1 MTLGGRLAILAAAAV
16 ALAVCIAAG
25 VVLLLVRSEVRG
37 QLDDALRRDARDARV
52 AGSLTVQK
60 RRAPRSASSRS
71 ATVSLAPAPAGS
83 VQTYA
88 QLVRPDGSVA
98 ARSGGRLR
106 LPVGPRARQ
115 VAGGRSGPF
124 FTDVRVDGR
133 RYRVYTVGA
142 GSGTALQTVRSLAD
156 VDTLLHRLRI
166 ALIVVSVLATL
177 LAAAL
182 GPVVARAGL
191 RPVRRLTATAERV
204 AATADLRSRITVR
217 GRDELARLG
226 RTFNEMLRALD
237 ASRSAQRRLVAD
249 ASHELRTPLTS
260 LVTNYELLVSDAPL
274 TQEQRSRVKL
284 AVRAQLGELATLVG
298 DLVSLAEATEAP
310 LERRDLRLDEL
321 VGAVADGMGENPAG
335 VKLVTRLTPCLVH
348 ADSAQLER
356 AVRNLLDNALKWSR
370 PGGVVEVDVRDG
382 RVRVR
387 DHGPGIAP
395 EDLPFVFD
403 RFYRARQART
413 LPGSGLGLAL
423 VRQVAE
429 AHGGSAT
436 AANANGSGAVFTL
449 TIPGT

>member
-1 MTLGGRLAILAAAAV
+1 
-16 ALAVCIAAG
+16 
-25 VVLLLVRSEVRG
+25 
-37 QLDDALRRDARDARV
+37 
-52 AGSLTVQK
+52 
-60 RRAPRSASSRS
+60 
-71 ATVSLAPAPAGS
+71 
-83 VQTYA
+83 
-88 QLVRPDGSVA
+88 
-98 ARSGGRLR
+98 
-106 LPVGPRARQ
+106 
-115 VAGGRSGPF
+115 
-124 FTDVRVDGR
+124 
-133 RYRVYTVGA
+133 
-142 GSGTALQTVRSLAD
+142 
-156 VDTLLHRLRI
+156 
-166 ALIVVSVLATL
+166 
-177 LAAAL
+177 
-182 GPVVARAGL
+182 
-191 RPVRRLTATAERV
+191 
-204 AATADLRSRITVR
+204 
-217 GRDELARLG
+217 
-226 RTFNEMLRALD
+226 
-237 ASRSAQRRLVAD
+237 VAD

-348 ADSAQLER
+348 ANSAQLER

-449 TIPGT
+449 EIPDDSA